1 MQQPILKLLA
11 VLFPLFWLVAC
22 ASLPDEEPEPRIVIP
37 MDRPHQGSLSVLS
50 LNLAHGR
57 KDAVNQLFLSRED
70 FENNLSE
77 IADLIIET
85 DADIV
90 ALQEADGPSRWSGGF
105 DHVAALAEDA
115 DYPWFERASHA
126 QGWLF
131 DYGTALLSRQSF
143 EEVLNHTFDPSPPT
157 MNKGLMLGQIAWQK
171 TGADDNPLLVDI
183 ISVHLDFSRRSIREK
198 QIEELGNILECRKN
212 PVVILGDFNSDPRYE
227 NAGIALMEELIHT
240 GNAAFDRIEIKNTYN
255 SREPTERLDYI
266 FYNTDFI
273 KEVSAEVVDEFGEAS
288 DHLPVLLTFE
298 FNSNKYGT
306 TSRHTDT

>member
-1 MQQPILKLLA
+1 MLQTFWYSFPMQQPILKLLA

-22 ASLPDEEPEPRIVIP
+22 ASLPDEEPEPRVVIP

-85 DADIV
+85 DSDIV

-126 QGWLF
+126 RSWLF
-131 DYGTALLSRQSF
+131 DYGTALLSRQPF
-143 EEVLNHTFDPSPPT
+143 EEVLNHTFEPSPPT
-157 MNKGLMLGQIAWQK
+157 MNKGLMLGQISWQK
-171 TGADDNPLLVDI
+171 EEGNKPLLVDI
-183 ISVHLDFSRRSIREK
+183 ISVHLDFSRQSVREK
-198 QIEELGNILECRKN
+198 QIEELGNTLKGRNN
-212 PVVILGDFNSDPRYE
+212 PVVILGDFNSDWFSE
-227 NAGIALMEELIHT
+227 ASIVQSLADKAGLQVYRPEATDL
-240 GNAAFDRIEIKNTYN
+240 GTYK
-255 SREPTERLDYI
+255 EGQKRLDWILISNELKFVEY
-266 FYNTDFI
+266 T
-273 KEVSAEVVDEFGEAS
+273 VLPTGVS
-288 DHLPVLLTFE
+288 DHFPVYAE
-298 FNSNKYGT
+298 IVI
-306 TSRHTDT
+306 R

>member
-1 MQQPILKLLA
+1 VLQTIWYSFPMQQPILKLLA
-11 VLFPLFWLVAC
+11 VLFPLFWLAAC
-22 ASLPDEEPEPRIVIP
+22 ASLPDEEPEPRVVIP
-37 MDRPHQGSLSVLS
+37 MDRPHQGTLSVLS

-57 KDAVNQLFLSRED
+57 RDAVNQLFLSKED
-70 FENNLSE
+70 FENNLSD

-171 TGADDNPLLVDI
+171 EEGNKPLLVDI

-212 PVVILGDFNSDPRYE
+212 PVVILGDFNSDWFSE
-227 NAGIALMEELIHT
+227 ASIVQSLADTAGLQVYRPEATDLGTYKEGGKRLDWILISEELE
-240 GNAAFDRIEIKNTYN
+240 F
-255 SREPTERLDYI
+255 LDY
-266 FYNTDFI
+266 T
-273 KEVSAEVVDEFGEAS
+273 VLRTTVS
-288 DHLPVLLTFE
+288 DHFPVYAELTI
-298 FNSNKYGT
+298 
-306 TSRHTDT
+306 R